1 MRIATILGC
10 VGLLLGLVSPSLAQT
25 LKEGSTAPP
34 IKVAK
39 WLKGTPI
46 EKFESGKVYVVEFWA
61 TWCGPCRQTIPH
73 LTKIAKKYQDKVTV
87 IGVSIWE
94 RVGADKV
101 EEFVRTMGD
110 KMEYHVALDDGD
122 TMATT
127 WMEAAGQDGIPT
139 AFVVDQT
146 GKIVWIGHPMAGLEE
161 VLDAVLAGKWDWQA
175 YARQREEQE
184 RAQREM
190 FQTLERIGALI
201 QEGKRE
207 EAIRELDKLAEK
219 YPDFRMGISR
229 LRFQLLLA
237 HDEKRAYAYARELM
251 NGDFKDSP
259 DMLNALAWAIVGDDR
274 PFPLKEPDY
283 DLGLALAQR
292 AVELSKEQDPSI
304 LDTLAHAHY
313 RKGNYKQAVETQ
325 RKAVALAEKDPD
337 YPKELLEQLREN
349 LKKFEKAAEDK

>member
-1 MRIATILGC
+1 MRIATVFGC
-10 VGLLLGLVSPSLAQT
+10 AVLVLGLAIPSFAQT
-25 LKEGSTAPP
+25 LKEGSSAPP

-39 WLKGTPI
+39 WIKGNPI
-46 EKFESGKVYVVEFWA
+46 EKFEAGKVYVVEFWA

-73 LTKIAKKYQDKVTV
+73 LTEIAKKYKDKVTV

-110 KMEYHVALDDGD
+110 KMEYHVAFDDGR

-127 WMEAAGQDGIPT
+127 WMEAAGQDGIPS

-146 GKIVWIGHPMAGLEE
+146 GKIVWIGHPMADLEK

-184 RAQREM
+184 RAQREIS
-190 FQTLERIGALI
+190 ESAEKISALVR
-201 QEGKRE
+201 EGKYE
-207 EAIRELDKLAEK
+207 EALQELDKLVERN
-219 YPDFRMGISR
+219 PDLRAGIGMF
-229 LRFQLLLA
+229 RFQILLA
-237 HDEKRAYAYARELM
+237 HDEKKAYAYARELM

-259 DMLNALAWAIVGDDR
+259 DMLNALAWEIVGTDR
-274 PFPLKEPDY
+274 RSPLKEPDY

-304 LDTLAHAHY
+304 LDTLAYAHY
-313 RKGNYKQAVETQ
+313 RKGNHKQAVEIQ
-325 RKAVALAEKDPD
+325 RKAIALAEQDPD
-337 YPKELLEQLREN
+337 FPKELLDQMRES
-349 LKKFEKAAEDK
+349 LKKFEKAAEGK